1 MNSDL
6 NLVQQQ
12 MQKVMEV
19 LKTDLSTVRVGK
31 ASPSLVENIVVNAYS
46 GTQKLKVVEL
56 AQISATDPQTIAI
69 MPYDASIIGE
79 IHKAILESNTGFTPI
94 IDGNIIRISIPPLS
108 EERRQQLV
116 ALVNQKLEGG
126 KIQIR
131 QVRHETMNDIKK
143 SFSDKTISEDDV
155 IHLEKAAQKLT
166 DDTISE
172 IEALGKRKEEE
183 LLQI

>member
-1 MNSDL
+1 
-6 NLVQQQ
+6 
-12 MQKVMEV
+12 MEV
-19 LKTDLSTVRVGK
+19 IKTDLSTLRVGK

-56 AQISATDPQTIAI
+56 AQISTTDSQTIVI
-69 MPYDASIIGE
+69 TPYDNSIIGE
-79 IHKAILESNTGFTPI
+79 IQKSILESNTGFNPV
-94 IDGNIIRISIPPLS
+94 IDGQLIRISIPPLS

-116 ALVNQKLEGG
+116 SLVHTKLEGG

-131 QVRHETMNDIKK
+131 QVRHEIMNDIKK
-143 SFSDKTISEDDV
+143 QFSDKTISEDDV
-155 IHLEKAAQKLT
+155 MHLEKEVQKLT
-166 DDTISE
+166 DDTIAE